1 MKSKLLSK
9 KAVLILVSVALA
21 VIVAG
26 AFVCGFLG
34 FAKDSGKK
42 DAVSIQVSG
51 YLAQGDLRDPL
62 EDFFLDKLK
71 ADGYSVAEVRYGTS
85 YSLTDDILEFVLAG
99 EADRDLTEY
108 AAQLQT
114 ALEGAGIEGVD
125 AAVITVSAHN
135 LDYTTQPTPVWR
147 PIVGAAVAVV
157 LLFVY
162 VAIRFRLGMGV
173 TAFAMTLFDV
183 LLTFALIALLRIP
196 AGAVMAGVA
205 VFVLLLSMLF
215 ESVLFGRIRML
226 LRDRDRD
233 ETAEPMTAADE
244 VAAGAAF
251 SRKGIFATAIALA
264 AVCVVG
270 GIVGLCTGVSL
281 TWLMISALLGVL
293 VCTFTATMI
302 SPAVYARIKT
312 ASDARRAEKSKYNYA
327 SEKRRAK
334 AATADA
340 AEQAE

>member
-9 KAVLILVSVALA
+9 KTVLILVAVALA

-34 FAKDSGKK
+34 FAKDTSKK

-71 ADGYSVAEVRYGTS
+71 VDGYSVAEVRYGTS

-99 EADRDLTEY
+99 KADRDLTEY
-108 AAQLQT
+108 ASQLQT
-114 ALEGAGIEGVD
+114 ALEGAGIEGVE
-125 AAVITVSAHN
+125 AAVITVSAN
-135 LDYTTQPTPVWR
+135 NIEYAAQPAPVWR
-147 PIVGAAVAVV
+147 AAVGAAVVLVV
-157 LLFVY
+157 LLAY

-196 AGAVMAGVA
+196 AGAAMVGVA
-205 VFVLLLSMLF
+205 VFVLILSALF
-215 ESVLFGRIRML
+215 ESALFGRIRML
-226 LRDRDRD
+226 LRDRERD
-233 ETAEPMTAADE
+233 EAAVSMAAAEE
-244 VAAGAAF
+244 VAAGAAL
-251 SRKGIFATAIALA
+251 SRNGIFAAAIGLA

-281 TWLMISALLGVL
+281 TWIMIAALIGVL
-293 VCTFTATMI
+293 VCTFTSVLIAPSM
-302 SPAVYARIKT
+302 YAAIKT